1 MPADGATA
9 APFHHDGLGRSRFKG
24 QLAKIVQPF
33 AAVKKSPGL
42 QARSVL
48 PPDGDLKFMKCYR
61 AHEIWEDFMGQHSRL
76 PGAAVPAFVQLLA
89 SLAMLA
95 LGAAGAS
102 AEDIYPSR
110 PVRIVVSFSAGGPTD
125 IVARVMGAKLGDLL
139 GQQFVVENKVGAG
152 GNIGA
157 DLVAKAAPDGYTL
170 LMATVSTHAINPG
183 LYKKIP
189 YDPVRD
195 FVAVAQIGVTP
206 TLLSVNPS
214 VPATD
219 VKSLIALVKQNP
231 GKFTYG
237 SSGLGS
243 ILHLCGEQFKALAGG
258 LNIVHVPY
266 RGSAPMMSD
275 LVAGQISMAFDATPT
290 AMPQAQVGAIR
301 AVGAGMARRMRA
313 MPELPTLQEQGLKG
327 FECYTWNAILAPAGT
342 PQPIVDRLNA
352 AINEAL
358 AEPAVIKRLEEAGID
373 PTPGSTPEQAAAFVK
388 AELAKW
394 APIIKATGAQI
405 E

>member
-1 MPADGATA
+1 MNR
-9 APFHHDGLGRSRFKG
+9 HHR
-24 QLAKIVQPF
+24 
-33 AAVKKSPGL
+33 
-42 QARSVL
+42 
-48 PPDGDLKFMKCYR
+48 
-61 AHEIWEDFMGQHSRL
+61 
-76 PGAAVPAFVQLLA
+76 LLA
-89 SLAMLA
+89 TLAGVVAAFA
-95 LGAAGAS
+95 LAS
-102 AEDIYPSR
+102 AGVKAEDKYPSK
-110 PVRIVVSFSAGGPTD
+110 PVRMVVSFSAGGPTD
-125 IVARVMGAKLGDLL
+125 TVARVMGTKMGDLL

-157 DLVAKAAPDGYTL
+157 DLVAKASPDGYTL

-183 LYKKIP
+183 LYKNMP

-195 FVAVAQIGVTP
+195 FAPIGQVGVTP
-206 TLLSVNPS
+206 TLLGVHPS

-219 VKSLIALVKQNP
+219 VKSLVAVIKENP

-258 LNIVHVPY
+258 INIVHVPY

-275 LVAGQISMAFDATPT
+275 LVGGQISMAFDATPT
-290 AMPQAQVGAIR
+290 ALPQAQSGAIR
-301 AVGAGMARRMRA
+301 AIGAGMATRMRA

-342 PQPIVDRLNA
+342 PQPILDRLSE
-352 AINEAL
+352 AINKAL
-358 AEPAVIKRLEEAGID
+358 ADPAVFNRLQEAGID
-373 PTPGSTPEQAAAFVK
+373 PTPGSTPKQAAAFVK

-394 APIIKATGAQI
+394 APIIKASGARI
-405 E
+405 D